1 MTGPH
6 YHSVVSVDMDGVRDG
21 FRQMMEWEEQ
31 VLREKAAAKKELQ
44 QEESQLQDGMV
55 WQDEELQLG

>member
-1 MTGPH
+1 
-6 YHSVVSVDMDGVRDG
+6 
-21 FRQMMEWEEQ
+21 MEWEEQ